1 MSQMGK
7 GVEIL
12 ENFVVSPAGIDAKHG
27 VALQPSYSKKCLS
40 RFEARNRRALK
51 CSNPCLSEN

>member
-7 GVEIL
+7 GIEIL

-27 VALQPSYSKKCLS
+27 VALQTSYI
-40 RFEARNRRALK
+40 RNASAGLGQVIAER
-51 CSNPCLSEN
+51 

>member
-12 ENFVVSPAGIDAKHG
+12 ENFVVSPAGIDAKHK
-27 VALQPSYSKKCLS
+27 VALQTKL
-40 RFEARNRRALK
+40 
-51 CSNPCLSEN
+51 